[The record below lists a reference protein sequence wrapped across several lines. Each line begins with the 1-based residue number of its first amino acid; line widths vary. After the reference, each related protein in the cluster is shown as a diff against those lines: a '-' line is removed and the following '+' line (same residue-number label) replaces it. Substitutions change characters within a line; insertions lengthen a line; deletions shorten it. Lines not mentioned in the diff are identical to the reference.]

1 MNITRNSL
9 LVRLAGLS
17 LVAGIYAAS
26 ATISASQSGLP
37 EPVDTWYEALES
49 ADHETFDQIIAEA
62 ASIDLRFLDIVQTKD
77 EYIESLDNW
86 EEIADSVSIRT
97 KLISATADSA
107 TVEVCYHFPDNE
119 RLNVESFVFSD
130 GLIRS
135 SVQELKA
142 DTCDGF

>member
-1 MNITRNSL
+1 
-9 LVRLAGLS
+9 
-17 LVAGIYAAS
+17 
-26 ATISASQSGLP
+26 
-37 EPVDTWYEALES
+37 
-49 ADHETFDQIIAEA
+49 
-62 ASIDLRFLDIVQTKD
+62 DLKYLDIVQTKD

-97 KLISATADSA
+97 KLISATAGSA
-107 TVEVCYHFPDNE
+107 SVEVCYHFPDNE

-142 DTCDGF
+142 ETCDGF